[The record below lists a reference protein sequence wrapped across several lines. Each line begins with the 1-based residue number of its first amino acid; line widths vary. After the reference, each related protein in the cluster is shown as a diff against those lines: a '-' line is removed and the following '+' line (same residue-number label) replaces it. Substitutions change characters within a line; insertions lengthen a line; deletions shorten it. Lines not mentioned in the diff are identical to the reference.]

1 MILNSILFKFIEFLN
16 IFLKSIRIVTKI
28 VEKIVF
34 KEFQEMRKT
43 DGLNDKCL
51 SLCPIDCLTVDYFY
65 DILET
70 DSFVRNDYWF
80 ELNSSQR
87 YSKTTLIW
95 DSTQPMYA
103 YNEESV
109 MSFTDYLSSFG
120 GLFGFWLGFSAKDIT
135 DWFIQSN
142 LWTLFNNTINRLS
155 IRTSRVI
162 PFSQ

>member
-1 MILNSILFKFIEFLN
+1 
-16 IFLKSIRIVTKI
+16 
-28 VEKIVF
+28 
-34 KEFQEMRKT
+34 MRKT

-135 DWFIQSN
+135 DWFLQSN
-142 LWTLFNNTINRLS
+142 IFAWT
-155 IRTSRVI
+155 
-162 PFSQ
+162 